1 MTALQDSPGVVPY
14 PAEAV
19 ASYLT
24 AGVWGTD
31 RIEDLVAAA
40 ARTTPDV
47 TAVVDASG
55 RTSYADLLDR
65 VGRTAADLA
74 ADGVRDG
81 TTVVL
86 QLPGSAD
93 LVAVL
98 LALFRLG
105 ARPVLALPAHRAQEV
120 VHAARAG
127 RATHWIV
134 GDLDGPASDLP
145 DLTAR
150 VHAGLGSTEL
160 KVLHRPAG
168 TVPRSGRP
176 HPVRPE
182 ADAGELAFF
191 QLSGGTTGPSKLVP
205 RAHREYAYSFLRSNE
220 LCAVDAAT
228 VLLVPLPATHNFPL
242 SSPGWFGVLAAGGTV
257 VFPAGA
263 DAATVLTAVAEHRV
277 THVVAVPPLVQ
288 LWLDSPDL
296 TAADTSSL
304 RRVLVGGARLSPAV
318 ARRVHEELGPLQQVY
333 GMAEGLVC
341 YTSPDDPLD
350 LLITSQGRPMSPL
363 DEVRVVDATGADVPT
378 GQTGELLV
386 RGPYTIRGYY
396 APEAADP
403 ATAAVNLDAFSADG
417 SYRTGDLVRRSA
429 DGSLR
434 VVGRVKEQVN
444 RGGEK
449 ISPAEVEDLLLT
461 HDGVHDVCV
470 VGEPDDHLGER
481 SVAYVVPRP
490 GRRDGLDRRTLRRH
504 LVDASLAAYKV
515 PDVFRIVEDLPATAV
530 GKVSRRCTRDR
541 AARRPEVLDVVGV
554 GFGPANLALAAA
566 LAEQAEEDRRAGRE
580 PLRAR
585 FFEAAPEL
593 RWHEGMLLPDA
604 SMQIAFAKDLA
615 TFRDPRSEFTFLQ
628 FLAER
633 DGLADFF
640 NRGSMTPLRVE
651 FATYLRW
658 AAAKLDDVVRYG
670 SRVELVRPV
679 LDGGVLQ
686 HFEVTVASTGGVTR
700 VLARDVVLAAGL
712 QPELP
717 AGVVPSDRLWHTAE
731 HLHRVGDVDPA
742 TVRSVAV
749 VGGGQSAAEVLADLH
764 ARFPRARLHSVQ
776 SRFGMSPSDSS
787 PFANR
792 IFDPA
797 SVGEL
802 FDAPAAE
809 RDRLDDLHRGTNNA
823 VVNPETLQRLYDL
836 DYADRWAG
844 PARFVWH
851 RAARLVD
858 VRDAGDHLDLG
869 VHEGLTGRTER
880 VRVDLAVCGT
890 GYRPLDPAVLLGQ
903 DADLLVRDE
912 RSRPVA
918 ARDYSARWTVPARG
932 RVFLVGSTGHQHG
945 ISATL
950 LSNVAV
956 RAGEIAAAL
965 RSGPGEA
972 PQTVD
977 PVLVAEPG
985 P

>member
-1 MTALQDSPGVVPY
+1 MTAFQDSPGVVPY
-14 PAEAV
+14 PPEVVAEHLA
-19 ASYLT
+19 
-24 AGVWGTD
+24 AGTWGTD

-40 ARTTPDV
+40 ARVSPDA
-47 TAVVDASG
+47 TAVVDATG
-55 RTSYADLLDR
+55 RTTYAELLER

-74 ADGVRDG
+74 ADGVREG

-86 QLPGSAD
+86 QLPGSVD
-93 LVAVL
+93 LVAVV

-105 ARPVLALPAHRAQEV
+105 ARPVLALPAHRAQEISHV
-120 VHAARAG
+120 ARTG

-134 GDLDGPASDLP
+134 GDLDGPGGAA
-145 DLTAR
+145 DLTDLTGR
-150 VHAGLGSTEL
+150 VHAALGSTGL
-160 KVLHRPAG
+160 RVLHRPAG
-168 TVPRSGRP
+168 TVPRSEQP
-176 HPVRPE
+176 HPVRPD

-191 QLSGGTTGPSKLVP
+191 QLSGGTTGPAKLIP

-220 LCAVDAAT
+220 LCAVDTAT
-228 VLLVPLPATHNFPL
+228 VMLVPLPATHNFPL
-242 SSPGWFGVLAAGGTV
+242 SSPGWFGVLAAGGSV
-257 VFPAGA
+257 VFPPSS
-263 DAATVLTAVAEHRV
+263 DAATVLAAVTEHRV

-296 TAADTSSL
+296 ATADTSSL

-318 ARRVHEELGPLQQVY
+318 ARRVLDDLGPLQQVY

-341 YTSPDDPLD
+341 YTSPDDPVD
-350 LLITSQGRPMSPL
+350 LLVESQGRPMSAL
-363 DEVRVVDATGADVPT
+363 DEVRVVDATGAEVPA
-378 GQTGELLV
+378 GETGELLV

-396 APEAADP
+396 APGTDDP
-403 ATAAVNLDAFSADG
+403 AAAPVNLGAFAADG

-461 HDGVHDVCV
+461 HDAVHDVCV
-470 VGEPDDHLGER
+470 VGEPDERLGER

-490 GRRDGLDRRTLRRH
+490 GRRGALDRRTLRRH
-504 LVDASLAAYKV
+504 LTGASLAAYKV
-515 PDVFRIVEDLPATAV
+515 PDVFRIVDDLPATAV
-530 GKVSRRCTRDR
+530 GKVSRRGTRDR
-541 AARRPEVLDVVGV
+541 AGRSEVLDVVGV
-554 GFGPANLALAAA
+554 GFGPANIALAAA
-566 LAEQAEEDRRAGRE
+566 LAEQAQDDRRAGRD

-585 FFEAAPEL
+585 FFEAAPEQ
-593 RWHEGMLLPDA
+593 RWHAGMLLPDA

-615 TFRDPRSEFTFLQ
+615 TFRNPRSEFTFLQ

-651 FATYLRW
+651 FAAYLRW

-679 LDGGVLQ
+679 LEGGVLQ
-686 HFEVTVASTGGVTR
+686 HFEVTVADADGVTR

-712 QPELP
+712 QPVLP
-717 AGVVPSDRLWHTAE
+717 TGVVASDRVWHTAE
-731 HLHRVGDVDPA
+731 HLHRVGDVDPGS
-742 TVRSVAV
+742 VRAVAV

-764 ARFPRARLHSVQ
+764 GRFPCARLHSVQ
-776 SRFGMSPSDSS
+776 SRFGLSPSDSS

-792 IFDPA
+792 IFDAA
-797 SVGEL
+797 SVDAL
-802 FDAPAAE
+802 FDAPVAE
-809 RDRLDDLHRGTNNA
+809 RDRIDDLHRGTNNA

-836 DYADRWAG
+836 DYTDRWTG
-844 PARFVWH
+844 PGRFAWH

-858 VRDAGDHLDLG
+858 VRGTADGLDVG
-869 VHEGLTGRTER
+869 IREGLTGRTER
-880 VRVDLAVCGT
+880 LAVDLVVCGT
-890 GYRPLDPAVLLGQ
+890 GYRPLDPAALLGD

-912 RSRPVA
+912 RSRLLATRDYA
-918 ARDYSARWTVPARG
+918 ARWNVPARG
-932 RVFLVGSTGHQHG
+932 RLFLVGSTGHQHG

-965 RSGPGEA
+965 RSGAAAVPGPA
-972 PQTVD
+972 
-977 PVLVAEPG
+977 LVAEPS